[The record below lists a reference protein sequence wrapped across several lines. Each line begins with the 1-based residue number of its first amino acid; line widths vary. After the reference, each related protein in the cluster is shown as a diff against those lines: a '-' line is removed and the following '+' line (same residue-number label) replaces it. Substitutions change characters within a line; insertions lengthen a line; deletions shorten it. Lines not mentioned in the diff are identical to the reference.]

1 MVLFDTMNPV
11 MKMISKQKDRRKYIQ
26 LIALNGLVPAEHLV
40 RKIEAVVNFNGVYEM
55 ASGYYCKNNG
65 QPAVDPVVLM
75 KIVLRHWY
83 TIATLNGIGDRGQ
96 CSVPLVLGV

>member
-11 MKMISKQKDRRKYIQ
+11 MKMISKQKDRQYI
-26 LIALNGLVPAEHLV
+26 ADSLNGLVPAEHLV
-40 RKIEAVVNFNGVYEM
+40 RKIEAEVTFNGVYEM
-55 ASGYYCKNNG
+55 AAGYYCKNNG